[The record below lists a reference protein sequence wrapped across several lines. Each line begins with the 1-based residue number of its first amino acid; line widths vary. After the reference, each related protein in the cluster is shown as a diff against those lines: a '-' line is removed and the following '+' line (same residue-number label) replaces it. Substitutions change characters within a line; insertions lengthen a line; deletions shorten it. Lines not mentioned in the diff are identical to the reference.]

1 MPEIPTSWMAGE
13 PDTYSIE
20 SITALDNSAL
30 NELAAKLRT
39 LRHVCRS
46 TNDWIWEDALGN
58 FYDEIFLP
66 ATDRNQSRELLQW
79 AMTQKDAVFSV
90 HIEHSFK
97 RVDVAVPDL
106 ATQDSSG
113 RMLFDREF
121 TIEGNDARAETIAFC
136 AAMLAINGRLQ

>member
-79 AMTQKDAVFSV
+79 AIAKG
-90 HIEHSFK
+90 
-97 RVDVAVPDL
+97 VDFMIRLNRSRPRITIFRSTFGESL
-106 ATQDSSG
+106 I
-113 RMLFDREF
+113 
-121 TIEGNDARAETIAFC
+121 TIEANDARAETIAFC
-136 AAMLAINGRLQ
+136 AAMLATEGRLR